1 MNGDT
6 ISKIIPVIVLL
17 IIGLIEAIGG
27 LYLNDRRTKNDFK
40 IEVLSLVILPTLIQP
55 SIFLLIFLVADS
67 FFPSY
72 ENYFSEI
79 SIWWHVLAFLI
90 LDDMLQYWWHRLSHV
105 SKIMWKLHRP
115 HHVVEEMGVLVTY
128 RNAILYY
135 ALMPGIWFSG
145 VLIYLGM
152 GYVYLIYLP
161 IKLVVIL
168 LAHSETKW
176 DQYLYRYKV
185 LHPLAWVIE
194 RTISTP
200 STHFAHHGL
209 TDEDEISN
217 PNGNFGNLLF
227 LWDIIFGTAKITR
240 KYPKEFGVEN
250 LSEVSVLTQLF
261 WPIFRSP
268 QETKIEE
275 A

>member
-1 MNGDT
+1 
-6 ISKIIPVIVLL
+6 
-17 IIGLIEAIGG
+17 
-27 LYLNDRRTKNDFK
+27 
-40 IEVLSLVILPTLIQP
+40 
-55 SIFLLIFLVADS
+55 
-67 FFPSY
+67 
-72 ENYFSEI
+72 
-79 SIWWHVLAFLI
+79 
-90 LDDMLQYWWHRLSHV
+90 MLQYWWHRLSHV

-240 KYPKEFGVEN
+240 KYPKKFGAWNQVKEAWYIQ
-250 LSEVSVLTQLF
+250 LLFPLVRSKDSKSELHS
-261 WPIFRSP
+261 II
-268 QETKIEE
+268 TKNDYDPSTLNKKFNS
-275 A
+275 